1 MELHPNFQEDPA
13 FLCSFGQL
21 RGCMQYSTLPRLE
34 THSVIFPA
42 RVICSSSFFSAPLS
56 LIFNYCVPE
65 RQSTKTPCPTSHQ
78 WDELPQPCDMPCTIP
93 PSHLLFA
100 RFFHKTHLPC
110 APPILHK
117 IVPKSLRART
127 PPSLAFLHH
136 CLSHTT
142 QLGFVLSSKVREAD
156 LPPPPHQS
164 SAWIRQLV
172 CSCVWPCP
180 RNFYPKNLVEEKNTT
195 VNINRETPGMNW
207 VHWKRKNLS
216 KVENK

>member
-21 RGCMQYSTLPRLE
+21 RGYIQYSALPRLE

-42 RVICSSSFFSAPLS
+42 RVICSSSFFSVPLS
-56 LIFNYCVPE
+56 LIFKYCVPE

-127 PPSLAFLHH
+127 PTFFSLSA
-136 CLSHTT
+136 S
-142 QLGFVLSSKVREAD
+142 
-156 LPPPPHQS
+156 LPCSITYYP
-164 SAWIRQLV
+164 AWICAVLQGQRSRPSSTPTSVLCLDQTARLQL
-172 CSCVWPCP
+172 CVALPQ
-180 RNFYPKNLVEEKNTT
+180 KL
-195 VNINRETPGMNW
+195 
-207 VHWKRKNLS
+207 LS
-216 KVENK
+216 KKFSRREKYHC